1 MLIFKLIYLFLGT
14 YKEIN
19 NLISLFM
26 KKKLLLIIV
35 LFSFFSSNLTA
46 QCSTPANVFVS
57 SITTNSATISWTQ
70 ANTSS
75 SYNILLTMNG
85 TVAGTFATQTSPYV
99 LTGLPC
105 GVTCSIQIVTVC
117 TPNVVSTPSTSV
129 TFTTLACP
137 PQFGQPQSM
146 TNCVVNGFGCFDL
159 ATNTPI
165 ILANQPSNQYTV
177 TYHSSQADA
186 VSGVN
191 PLVSPHCVNQGMY
204 TVYSRVT
211 EISSGNMMQVSGF
224 TINAVDYQVMPALNP
239 MVQCDDNNDQQVVFD
254 LTTSQAVIN
263 TNNVLVYYPTLT
275 AAQNQVN
282 PLTPATNFVVPVS
295 ASNSTIF
302 IREIIAN
309 ECDKIYPRTV
319 FAQSNCNLASSCA
332 NANLL
337 CNSLGV
343 PFSNTISAASTGSA
357 GCLGSTPNPTWFYL
371 PISTSGNIN
380 LIITQGNNAPN
391 YNNLDVDY
399 VIYGPFTS
407 GTSSCNLVNTTNI
420 VSCSFSASPTEYP
433 IIQNAQAGKYYLMM
447 VTNFSNQNG
456 FITINNL
463 STSTGVINCTGFS
476 FNAFLDVNNNGT
488 KDSGEIN
495 FPLGKFTYEK
505 NDNGIVHNVI
515 APTGMFSIYDNVP
528 TNSYDV
534 SYVVN
539 PSYAAMYNVNP
550 SQLLNLTPTGAGMT
564 TYYFPITSVQNYN
577 DIGVAV
583 VPFNAPRPGFN
594 YINRIVYTNL
604 GNQTIASGTVTFIK
618 PAAVAIVSTNPSTT
632 STPTGFTYNFTNLLP
647 FEVRIIDV
655 IMAVPT
661 IPTVNAGDYLVS
673 QASIVPTTG
682 DIVPENNSNTL
693 SQMVINAYDP
703 NDKMESRGPQILH
716 SSFTSND
723 YLYYTIRF
731 ENTGNAS
738 AINIRVNDILNSKLD
753 ETTLAMVSSSH
764 TYELDRVGTE
774 LNWKFNN
781 IQLPVSVANT
791 TIGKGYIT
799 FKIKP
804 KPGYAVG
811 DIIPN
816 AASIYFDYN
825 PAIITNTF
833 TTEFVAALS
842 AASFENEEFTI
853 YPNPTNGIFTIQ
865 SQSNDSISE
874 VKLYDLLGNQ
884 ILVKK
889 PTLSSVELDLT
900 SYADGVY
907 IVEVTSSQAIKIIKK
922 VIKN

>member
-1 MLIFKLIYLFLGT
+1 
-14 YKEIN
+14 
-19 NLISLFM
+19 M
-26 KKKLLLIIV
+26 KKKILLLFV
-35 LFSFFSSNLTA
+35 LLNAVLTSLYA
-46 QCSTPANVFVS
+46 QCTTPTNVFVS
-57 SITTNSATISWTQ
+57 GITTNSATISWMQST
-70 ANTSS
+70 TSAE
-75 SYNILLTMNG
+75 YNIQLFMNG
-85 TVAGTFATQTSPYV
+85 VVAGTYATQTSPFV

-105 GVTCSIQIVTVC
+105 GVTCSVQITAVC
-117 TPNVVSTPSTSV
+117 APNVMSTPSTSV
-129 TFTTLACP
+129 TFMTLSCP
-137 PQFGQPQSM
+137 PQFGQPQNL
-146 TNCVVNGFGCFDL
+146 TTCLVNGFGCFDL
-159 ATNTPI
+159 TANTPL
-165 ILANQPSNQYTV
+165 ILANQPSTQYVV

-186 VSGVN
+186 VANVN
-191 PLVSPHCVNQGMY
+191 PLVSPYCVNQGTH
-204 TVYSRVT
+204 TVFSRVT
-211 EISSGNMMQVSGF
+211 EISTGNMMQVGAF
-224 TINAVDYQVMPALNP
+224 TVSAVDYQSMPALTP
-239 MVQCDDNNDQQVVFD
+239 MVNCDDNNDQQVSFD
-254 LTTSQAVIN
+254 LTTTQALIN
-263 TNNVLVYYPTLT
+263 TTNTLVYYPSLIN
-275 AAQNQVN
+275 AQMQTSPIVN
-282 PLTPATNFVVPVS
+282 PTNFIIPVS
-295 ASNSTIF
+295 ASSSTF
-302 IREIIAN
+302 FVRELIDGA
-309 ECDKIYPRTV
+309 CDKIYQRTA
-319 FAQSNCNLASSCA
+319 FAQANCNLASSCA

-343 PFSNTISAASTGSA
+343 PFSNTISITSTGSA

-380 LIITQGNNAPN
+380 LVITQGNNAPS

-407 GTSSCNLVNTTNI
+407 ATSSCNLVSTANI
-420 VSCSFSASPTEYP
+420 VSCSYSASPTEYP
-433 IIQNAQAGKYYLMM
+433 YIQNAQAGQYYLMM

-463 STSTGVINCTGFS
+463 TTSTGVINCTGFS
-476 FNAFLDVNNNGT
+476 FNAFLDANNNGT
-488 KDSGEIN
+488 KDAGEMN

-505 NDNGIVHNVI
+505 NDNGIIHNVI

-539 PSYAAMYNVNP
+539 PAYASMYNVNP
-550 SQLLNLTPTGAGMT
+550 AQYLNLTPTGAGMT
-564 TYYFPITSVQNYN
+564 AYYFPVTSIQNYN
-577 DIGVAV
+577 DLGVAV

-594 YINRIVYTNL
+594 YINRVVYTNL
-604 GNQTIASGTVTFIK
+604 GNQTIASGTVTFTK
-618 PAAVAIVSTNPSTT
+618 PSAVSIVSTNPATT
-632 STPTGFTYNFTNLLP
+632 SIPAGFTYNFTNLLP

-661 IPTVNAGDYLVS
+661 IPTVNAGSYLVS

-682 DIVPENNSNTL
+682 DIVLENNSNTL
-693 SQMVINAYDP
+693 TQLVVNAYDP
-703 NDKMESRGPQILH
+703 NDKMESRGPQILY

-738 AINIRVNDILNSKLD
+738 AINIRVSDVLNSKLD
-753 ETTLAMVSSSH
+753 ETTLTMINSSH
-764 TYELDRVGTE
+764 AYELDRVGKE

-791 TIGKGYIT
+791 TIGKGYVT

-833 TTEFVAALS
+833 TTEFVSALS
-842 AASFENEEFTI
+842 NAAFDNEVFAV

-865 SQSNDSISE
+865 SQSNNTISE
-874 VKLYDLLGNQ
+874 VKLYDVLGNL
-884 ILVKK
+884 IGVKK
-889 PTLSSVELDLT
+889 PTLSSVEIDLT

-907 IVEVTSSQAIKIIKK
+907 IIEVTSSDAIKTIKKIIK
-922 VIKN
+922 N

>member
-1 MLIFKLIYLFLGT
+1 
-14 YKEIN
+14 
-19 NLISLFM
+19 M
-26 KKKLLLIIV
+26 KKKILLLLV
-35 LFSFFSSNLTA
+35 LLNAVITSLYA
-46 QCSTPANVFVS
+46 QCTTPSNVFVS
-57 SITTNSATISWTQ
+57 AITNNSATISWVQ
-70 ANTSS
+70 NTTSAD
-75 SYNILLTMNG
+75 YNIQLFMNG
-85 TVAGTFATQTSPYV
+85 VTAGTFATQTSPYV

-105 GVTCSIQIVTVC
+105 GVTCSIQIVAVC
-117 TPNVVSTPSTSV
+117 APNVISNPSTSV
-129 TFTTLACP
+129 TFTTLPCP
-137 PQFGQPQSM
+137 PQFGQPQNM

-159 ATNTPI
+159 ATNTPV

-177 TYHSSQADA
+177 TYHSSQADV

-191 PLVSPHCVNQGMY
+191 PLVSPHCVNQGTY

-337 CNSLGV
+337 CNSLGI

-380 LIITQGNNAPN
+380 LVITQGNNAPS

-399 VIYGPFTS
+399 VVYGPFTS
-407 GTSSCNLVNTTNI
+407 GTSSCNLVSTANI

-433 IIQNAQAGKYYLMM
+433 YIQNAQAGQYYLMM

-463 STSTGVINCTGFS
+463 STSTGVINCTGIS
-476 FNAFLDVNNNGT
+476 FNAFLDANNNGT

-505 NDNGIVHNVI
+505 NDNGVVHNVI

-550 SQLLNLTPTGAGMT
+550 SQFLNLTPTGAGMT
-564 TYYFPITSVQNYN
+564 TYYFPVTSVQNYN

-604 GNQTIASGTVTFIK
+604 GNQTIASGTVTFTK
-618 PAAVAIVSTNPSTT
+618 PAAVSIVSTNPATT

-682 DIVPENNSNTL
+682 DVVLENNSNTL
-693 SQMVINAYDP
+693 TQLVVNAYDP
-703 NDKMESRGPQILH
+703 NDKIESRGPQILY

-738 AINIRVNDILNSKLD
+738 AINIRVNDMLNSKLD
-753 ETTLAMVSSSH
+753 ETTLTMINSSH
-764 TYELDRVGTE
+764 AYELDRVGRE

-842 AASFENEEFTI
+842 AASFENEEFAI

-865 SQSNDSISE
+865 SQSNDPISE

-907 IVEVTSSQAIKIIKK
+907 IVEVTSSQAIKTIKK

>member
-1 MLIFKLIYLFLGT
+1 M
-14 YKEIN
+14 
-19 NLISLFM
+19 
-26 KKKLLLIIV
+26 
-35 LFSFFSSNLTA
+35 
-46 QCSTPANVFVS
+46 
-57 SITTNSATISWTQ
+57 
-70 ANTSS
+70 
-75 SYNILLTMNG
+75 
-85 TVAGTFATQTSPYV
+85 QTS
-99 LTGLPC
+99 
-105 GVTCSIQIVTVC
+105 QIV
-117 TPNVVSTPSTSV
+117 
-129 TFTTLACP
+129 
-137 PQFGQPQSM
+137 
-146 TNCVVNGFGCFDL
+146 
-159 ATNTPI
+159 
-165 ILANQPSNQYTV
+165 
-177 TYHSSQADA
+177 
-186 VSGVN
+186 N
-191 PLVSPHCVNQGMY
+191 P
-204 TVYSRVT
+204 
-211 EISSGNMMQVSGF
+211 
-224 TINAVDYQVMPALNP
+224 
-239 MVQCDDNNDQQVVFD
+239 
-254 LTTSQAVIN
+254 
-263 TNNVLVYYPTLT
+263 
-275 AAQNQVN
+275 
-282 PLTPATNFVVPVS
+282 TNFIIPVS
-295 ASNSTIF
+295 ASSSTF
-302 IREIIAN
+302 FVRELIDGA
-309 ECDKIYPRTV
+309 CDKIYQRTA
-319 FAQSNCNLASSCA
+319 FAQANCNLASSCA

-337 CNSLGV
+337 CNSLGI

-380 LIITQGNNAPN
+380 LVITQGNNAPS

-399 VIYGPFTS
+399 VVYGPFTS
-407 GTSSCNLVNTTNI
+407 GTSSCNLVSTANI
-420 VSCSFSASPTEYP
+420 VSCSYSASPTEYP
-433 IIQNAQAGKYYLMM
+433 YIQNAQAGQYYLMM

-476 FNAFLDVNNNGT
+476 FNAFLDANNNGT

-505 NDNGIVHNVI
+505 NDNGVVHNVI

-550 SQLLNLTPTGAGMT
+550 SQFLNLTPTGAGMT
-564 TYYFPITSVQNYN
+564 TYYFPVTSIQNYN

-604 GNQTIASGTVTFIK
+604 GNQTIASGTVTFTK
-618 PAAVAIVSTNPSTT
+618 PAAVSIVSTNPATT

-682 DIVPENNSNTL
+682 DVVLENNSNTITQL
-693 SQMVINAYDP
+693 VVNAYDP
-703 NDKMESRGPQILH
+703 NDKMESRGPQILY

-738 AINIRVNDILNSKLD
+738 AINIRVNDMLNSKLD
-753 ETTLAMVSSSH
+753 ETTLTMINSSH
-764 TYELDRVGTE
+764 AYELDRVGRE

-842 AASFENEEFTI
+842 AASFENEEFAI

-907 IVEVTSSQAIKIIKK
+907 IVEVTSSQAIKTIKK

>member
-1 MLIFKLIYLFLGT
+1 
-14 YKEIN
+14 
-19 NLISLFM
+19 M
-26 KKKLLLIIV
+26 KKQLLLTIV
-35 LFSFFSSNLTA
+35 LFSFFSSYLTA

-85 TVAGTFATQTSPYV
+85 TVAGTFATQTSPYI

-117 TPNVVSTPSTSV
+117 APNVVSTPSTSV

-159 ATNTPI
+159 TTNTPV

-191 PLVSPHCVNQGMY
+191 PLVSPHCVNQGTY

-337 CNSLGV
+337 CNSLGI

-380 LIITQGNNAPN
+380 LVITQGNNAPN

-476 FNAFLDVNNNGT
+476 FNAFLDANNNGT

-505 NDNGIVHNVI
+505 NDNGVVHNVI

-550 SQLLNLTPTGAGMT
+550 SQFLNLTPTGAGMT
-564 TYYFPITSVQNYN
+564 TYYFPVTSVQNYN

-604 GNQTIASGTVTFIK
+604 GNQTIASGTVTFTK
-618 PAAVAIVSTNPSTT
+618 PAAVAIVSTNPATT

-738 AINIRVNDILNSKLD
+738 AINIRINDMLNSKLD
-753 ETTLAMVSSSH
+753 ETTLTMISSSH
-764 TYELDRVGTE
+764 TYELDRVGRE

-842 AASFENEEFTI
+842 AASFENEEFAI

-907 IVEVTSSQAIKIIKK
+907 IVEVTSSQAIKTIKK

>member
-1 MLIFKLIYLFLGT
+1 
-14 YKEIN
+14 
-19 NLISLFM
+19 M
-26 KKKLLLIIV
+26 KKQLLLTIV
-35 LFSFFSSNLTA
+35 LFSFFSSYLTA

-85 TVAGTFATQTSPYV
+85 TVAGTFATQTSPYI

-117 TPNVVSTPSTSV
+117 APNVVSTPSTSV

-159 ATNTPI
+159 TTNTPV

-191 PLVSPHCVNQGMY
+191 PLVSPHCVNQGTY
-204 TVYSRVT
+204 TIYSRVT

-337 CNSLGV
+337 CNSLGI

-380 LIITQGNNAPN
+380 LVITQGNNAPN

-476 FNAFLDVNNNGT
+476 FNAFLDANNNGT

-505 NDNGIVHNVI
+505 NDNGVVHNVI

-550 SQLLNLTPTGAGMT
+550 SQFLNLTPTGAGMT
-564 TYYFPITSVQNYN
+564 TYYFPVTSVQNYN

-604 GNQTIASGTVTFIK
+604 GNQTIASGTVTFTK
-618 PAAVAIVSTNPSTT
+618 PAAVAIVSTNPATT

-738 AINIRVNDILNSKLD
+738 AINIRVNDMLNSKLD
-753 ETTLAMVSSSH
+753 ETTLTMISSSH

-804 KPGYAVG
+804 KPGYAIG

-853 YPNPTNGIFTIQ
+853 FPNPTNGIFTIQ

-907 IVEVTSSQAIKIIKK
+907 IVEVTSSQAIKTIKK

>member
-1 MLIFKLIYLFLGT
+1 
-14 YKEIN
+14 
-19 NLISLFM
+19 M
-26 KKKLLLIIV
+26 KKQLLLTIV
-35 LFSFFSSNLTA
+35 LFSFFSSYLTA

-85 TVAGTFATQTSPYV
+85 TVAGTFATQTSPYI

-117 TPNVVSTPSTSV
+117 APNVVSTPSTSV

-159 ATNTPI
+159 TTNTPV

-191 PLVSPHCVNQGMY
+191 PLVSPHCVNQGTY

-337 CNSLGV
+337 CNSLGI

-380 LIITQGNNAPN
+380 LVITQGNNAPN

-476 FNAFLDVNNNGT
+476 FNAFLDANNNGT

-505 NDNGIVHNVI
+505 NDNGVVHNVI

-550 SQLLNLTPTGAGMT
+550 SQFLNLTPTGAGMT
-564 TYYFPITSVQNYN
+564 TYYFPVTSVQNYN

-604 GNQTIASGTVTFIK
+604 GNQTIASGTVTFTK
-618 PAAVAIVSTNPSTT
+618 PAAVAIVSTNPATT

-738 AINIRVNDILNSKLD
+738 AINIRVNDMLNSKLD
-753 ETTLAMVSSSH
+753 ETTLTMISSSH

-804 KPGYAVG
+804 KPGYAIG

-853 YPNPTNGIFTIQ
+853 FPNPTNGIFTIQ

-874 VKLYDLLGNQ
+874 LKLYDLLGNQ

-907 IVEVTSSQAIKIIKK
+907 IVEVTSSQAIKTIKK

>member
-1 MLIFKLIYLFLGT
+1 
-14 YKEIN
+14 
-19 NLISLFM
+19 M
-26 KKKLLLIIV
+26 KKKLLVSFLFLQV
-35 LFSFFSSNLTA
+35 LLSTIYA
-46 QCSTPANVFVS
+46 QCTTPTNVFVS
-57 SITTNSATISWTQ
+57 GITNNSATISWVQNT
-70 ANTSS
+70 TSS
-75 SYNILLTMNG
+75 EYNIQLFMNG
-85 TVAGTFATQTSPYV
+85 VAAGNFVTQTSPYV
-99 LTGLPC
+99 ITGLPC
-105 GVTCSIQIVTVC
+105 SVTCVVQVVAVC
-117 TPNVVSTPSTSV
+117 GPNVVSAPSASV
-129 TFTTLACP
+129 TFMTLSCP
-137 PQFGQPQSM
+137 PQFGQPQNM
-146 TNCVVNGFGCFDL
+146 TSCIENGFGCFDL
-159 ATNTPI
+159 ASNTST

-177 TYHSSQADA
+177 TYHSSQSDA
-186 VSGVN
+186 VSGIN
-191 PLVSPHCVNQGMY
+191 PLVSPHCVNQGTY
-204 TVYSRVT
+204 TLFSRVT
-211 EISSGNMMQVSGF
+211 EISTGNMMQVSAF
-224 TINAVDYQVMPALNP
+224 TISAVDYQSMPALTP
-239 MVQCDDNNDQQVVFD
+239 MVNCDDNNDQQVSFD
-254 LTTSQAVIN
+254 LTTTQALLN
-263 TNNVLVYYPTLT
+263 TTNTLVYYPSLIN
-275 AAQNQVN
+275 AQMQTSPIVN
-282 PLTPATNFVVPVS
+282 PTNFIIPVS
-295 ASNSTIF
+295 ASSSTF
-302 IREIIAN
+302 FVRELIDGA
-309 ECDKIYPRTV
+309 CDKIYQRTA
-319 FAQSNCNLASSCA
+319 FAQSNCNLASSCV

-343 PFSNTISAASTGSA
+343 PFSNTISISSSGSA
-357 GCLGSTPNPTWFYL
+357 GCLGTTPNPTWFYL

-380 LIITQGNNAPN
+380 LVITQGNNAPL
-391 YNNLDVDY
+391 YNNLDIDY
-399 VIYGPFTS
+399 VVYGPFTS
-407 GTSSCNLVNTTNI
+407 GTSSCNLVNSSNI

-433 IIQNAQAGKYYLMM
+433 YIQNAQAGQYYLMM

-463 STSTGVINCTGFS
+463 STSTGLINCTGFT
-476 FNAFLDVNNNGT
+476 FNAFLDANNNGT

-505 NDNGIVHNVI
+505 NDNGVVHNVI
-515 APTGMFSIYDNVP
+515 APTGTFSIYDNVP

-534 SYVVN
+534 SYIVN

-550 SQLLNLTPTGAGMT
+550 SQFLNLTPTGAGMT
-564 TYYFPITSVQNYN
+564 TYYFPVTSVQNYN
-577 DIGVAV
+577 DIGIAV

-604 GNQTIASGTVTFIK
+604 GNQTITAGTVTFTK
-618 PAAVAIVSTNPSTT
+618 PTAVSIVSTNPATT
-632 STPTGFTYNFTNLLP
+632 STSTGFTYNFTNLLP

-661 IPTVNAGDYLVS
+661 IPSVNAGDYLVS

-682 DIVPENNSNTL
+682 DVVLENNSNTL
-693 SQMVINAYDP
+693 TQLVVNAYDP
-703 NDKMESRGPQILH
+703 NDKLESRGPQILY

-738 AINIRVNDILNSKLD
+738 AINIRVSDILNSKLD
-753 ETTLAMVSSSH
+753 ETTLTMINSSH
-764 TYELDRVGTE
+764 AYELDRVGRE

-791 TIGKGYIT
+791 TIGKGYVT

-842 AASFENEEFTI
+842 GASFDNQGFAI

-865 SQSNDSISE
+865 SQSNDVISE

-889 PTLSSVELDLT
+889 PTLSFVELDLT

-907 IVEVTSSQAIKIIKK
+907 IVEVTSSDAIKTIKK

>member
-1 MLIFKLIYLFLGT
+1 M
-14 YKEIN
+14 
-19 NLISLFM
+19 
-26 KKKLLLIIV
+26 
-35 LFSFFSSNLTA
+35 
-46 QCSTPANVFVS
+46 
-57 SITTNSATISWTQ
+57 
-70 ANTSS
+70 
-75 SYNILLTMNG
+75 
-85 TVAGTFATQTSPYV
+85 
-99 LTGLPC
+99 
-105 GVTCSIQIVTVC
+105 
-117 TPNVVSTPSTSV
+117 
-129 TFTTLACP
+129 
-137 PQFGQPQSM
+137 
-146 TNCVVNGFGCFDL
+146 
-159 ATNTPI
+159 
-165 ILANQPSNQYTV
+165 
-177 TYHSSQADA
+177 
-186 VSGVN
+186 
-191 PLVSPHCVNQGMY
+191 
-204 TVYSRVT
+204 
-211 EISSGNMMQVSGF
+211 
-224 TINAVDYQVMPALNP
+224 
-239 MVQCDDNNDQQVVFD
+239 
-254 LTTSQAVIN
+254 
-263 TNNVLVYYPTLT
+263 
-275 AAQNQVN
+275 
-282 PLTPATNFVVPVS
+282 
-295 ASNSTIF
+295 
-302 IREIIAN
+302 
-309 ECDKIYPRTV
+309 
-319 FAQSNCNLASSCA
+319 
-332 NANLL
+332 
-337 CNSLGV
+337 CNSLGI

-380 LIITQGNNAPN
+380 LVITQGNNAPS

-399 VIYGPFTS
+399 VVYGPFTS
-407 GTSSCNLVNTTNI
+407 GTSSCNLVSTANI
-420 VSCSFSASPTEYP
+420 ISCSFSASPTEYP
-433 IIQNAQAGKYYLMM
+433 YIQNAQAGQYYLMM

-463 STSTGVINCTGFS
+463 STSTGVINCTGIS
-476 FNAFLDVNNNGT
+476 FNAFLDANNNGT

-505 NDNGIVHNVI
+505 NDNGVVHNVI

-550 SQLLNLTPTGAGMT
+550 SQFLNLTPTGAGMT
-564 TYYFPITSVQNYN
+564 TYYFPVTSVQNYN

-604 GNQTIASGTVTFIK
+604 GNQTIASGTVTFTK
-618 PAAVAIVSTNPSTT
+618 PAAVSIVSTNPATT

-682 DIVPENNSNTL
+682 DVVLENNSNTL
-693 SQMVINAYDP
+693 TQLVVNAYDP
-703 NDKMESRGPQILH
+703 NDKMESRGPQILY

-738 AINIRVNDILNSKLD
+738 AINIRVNDMLNSKLD
-753 ETTLAMVSSSH
+753 ETTLTMINSSH
-764 TYELDRVGTE
+764 AYELDRVGRE

-842 AASFENEEFTI
+842 AASFENEEFAI

-907 IVEVTSSQAIKIIKK
+907 IVEVISSQAIKTIKK